1 MLCISVEE
9 FLLWKRK
16 QLSKGGDQQS
26 FEVLLDCVGDI
37 STRDL
42 NLKILNPKGNLH
54 LKKNLEF
61 LESVW
66 EDHLIRSCPIQYLCG
81 ITYWRDLKLKVT
93 NKVLIPRPETELIVD
108 IVFNVFRRKSEKL
121 FFAELG
127 TGSGAISIALALA
140 YPFSEGVAT
149 DIDQDALEIANK
161 NYINCVSNQ
170 IHSNVIVF
178 GSYSGEGIKTD
189 ADGLVGNK
197 CNQNLWVYTADCM
210 PIFFADKRT
219 RNVAT
224 LHCGR
229 KGLEKK
235 IIKNLV
241 KIFDNLGT
249 SRDNLLVAIGPAI
262 SKEHY
267 LVDKMTLKDF
277 YRKAENKNITVNL
290 TEAEKDLCF
299 NDSNHFKKQNLNQLD
314 LKRSAYKQLLN
325 ENIPNTNIDI
335 SNLCTYKLKNEF
347 NSWRRSK
354 AISRQWNLICS

>member
-1 MLCISVEE
+1 M
-9 FLLWKRK
+9 
-16 QLSKGGDQQS
+16 
-26 FEVLLDCVGDI
+26 
-37 STRDL
+37 
-42 NLKILNPKGNLH
+42 
-54 LKKNLEF
+54 
-61 LESVW
+61 
-66 EDHLIRSCPIQYLCG
+66 
-81 ITYWRDLKLKVT
+81 
-93 NKVLIPRPETELIVD
+93 
-108 IVFNVFRRKSEKL
+108 
-121 FFAELG
+121 
-127 TGSGAISIALALA
+127 
-140 YPFSEGVAT
+140 
-149 DIDQDALEIANK
+149 
-161 NYINCVSNQ
+161 
-170 IHSNVIVF
+170 IVF
-178 GSYSGEGIKTD
+178 GSQSGEGIKTD

-267 LVDKMTLKDF
+267 LVDKTTLKEF
-277 YRKAENKNITVNL
+277 YKKAEKKNITFNL
-290 TEAEKDLCF
+290 AKAEKDLYF
-299 NDSNHFKKQNLNQLD
+299 SDSNHCKEKNLNQLD
-314 LKRSAYKQLLN
+314 LKRSAYRQLLS
-325 ENIPNTNIDI
+325 ENIPITNIDI

-354 AISRQWNLICS
+354 TISRQWNLICS